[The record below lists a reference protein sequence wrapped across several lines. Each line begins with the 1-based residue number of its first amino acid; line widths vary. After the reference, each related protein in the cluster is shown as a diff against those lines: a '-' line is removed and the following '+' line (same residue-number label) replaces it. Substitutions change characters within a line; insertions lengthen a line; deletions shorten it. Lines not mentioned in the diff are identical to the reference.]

1 MAASNARENILNRL
15 RKARAGLPAPP
26 PPDPLADRKWLERQ
40 PPITDPAGRFVQEQ
54 EAVGSQVRRVASWEA
69 LGDVVPPWLAELKVS
84 SVITGTEPR
93 LNPLRERLEAAA
105 GLELHTYDR
114 PIEEQREEVFSVDC
128 GITTSHSAIADTGSV
143 ILIPSPAEPRL
154 LSLAVPVHLVL
165 VEAGRIFPALLDFM
179 DSGEYQADPPSNL
192 VLVSGASRTA
202 DIELTLAIGVH
213 GPRELLVA
221 LIG

>member
-1 MAASNARENILNRL
+1 MTATNARENILNRL
-15 RKARAGLPAPP
+15 RQARGGTPAP

-40 PPITDPAGRFVQEQ
+40 PPIPDPPARFASEQ
-54 EAVGSQVRRVASWEA
+54 EAVGSEVRRVTNWDA
-69 LGDVVPPWLAELKVS
+69 LGDVVPPWLVERKVS
-84 SVITGTEPR
+84 SIITGTDSR
-93 LNPLRERLEAAA
+93 LASLRERLGAA
-105 GLELHTYDR
+105 GGFGLHLYDR

-128 GITTSHSAIADTGSV
+128 GITTSHAAIADTGSV

-165 VEAGRIFPALLDFM
+165 VEAARVFPTLLDFM
-179 DSGEYQADPPSNL
+179 DSGEFQADPPANL

-213 GPRELLVA
+213 GPCELLVA